1 MLEEQ
6 SKRSS
11 SNNRQ
16 RRSYTAIVFVS
27 FLLFASTFSLLYP
40 HSTPPPNGKKRIVLE
55 HADSLHYDAIEMP
68 GMQQLKGNVKL
79 RHAGWIMYCD
89 SAFLEEETNS
99 LFAYDNI
106 RIKEGDSV
114 TIIGQLL
121 NYYGEDRIAQLRYNV
136 ELSNRTATLYTDS
149 LDYDRNAGIAYYTE
163 GGTIVD
169 SLNTLSSVYGEYT
182 PSTNEAVFRDEV
194 VLENTDFTLNT
205 DYLRYNT
212 DTKIAYFNGPTT
224 IVSDSGRIESTR
236 GVYDTGN
243 DVGILLDRSVVFNRR
258 GTVTADSIFYDKH
271 AFFTEGFGSM
281 VLCDTINKANLYGE
295 YGFLND
301 STEYAFATYRAWL
314 EDYSRKDTLYMA
326 ADTLEMISRKDSL
339 SAKDKDIRLMRGYH
353 HGKLFRKDLQGV
365 ADSISYFSMDS
376 ILTLFHSPIIWS
388 DSTQLEGDT
397 IRAYF
402 AADTLHHAKTWLNA
416 KSMKQLMEPDKFEQ
430 IKGDSL
436 LAFFADESVNELRAY
451 GNVEMIYFPLQES
464 IKHYFGVGHVK
475 SPHVIAYFAADTLQK
490 AIWLGPAN
498 GTLTPIEKASE
509 SDKLLAGLQW
519 KPQRRP
525 LSPKDIF
532 TAPTDSLGQPIAY
545 IPPSLSDLS
554 RFSGAAAALTAYET
568 MEREVKESR
577 ARALTQSETI
587 DSAAIAEAAR
597 ALLPECIRR
606 PMPTDAPF
614 VWPVT
619 TDETLSQPD
628 KLWHYSTDQEDHSD
642 QSIPPFRMMPAN
654 MPSVKDESA
663 YASN

>member
-106 RIKEGDSV
+106 RINEGDSI

-243 DVGILLDRSVVFNRR
+243 DVGIFLIAPSYLTEEALLQPIRSSTTNTLSLRKASAVWYCATPSTKRTF
-258 GTVTADSIFYDKH
+258 TANT
-271 AFFTEGFGSM
+271 AFSTIAPSTPLPLI
-281 VLCDTINKANLYGE
+281 VLGL
-295 YGFLND
+295 
-301 STEYAFATYRAWL
+301 R
-314 EDYSRKDTLYMA
+314 
-326 ADTLEMISRKDSL
+326 
-339 SAKDKDIRLMRGYH
+339 
-353 HGKLFRKDLQGV
+353 
-365 ADSISYFSMDS
+365 
-376 ILTLFHSPIIWS
+376 
-388 DSTQLEGDT
+388 T
-397 IRAYF
+397 IRARIR
-402 AADTLHHAKTWLNA
+402 
-416 KSMKQLMEPDKFEQ
+416 S
-430 IKGDSL
+430 
-436 LAFFADESVNELRAY
+436 
-451 GNVEMIYFPLQES
+451 
-464 IKHYFGVGHVK
+464 
-475 SPHVIAYFAADTLQK
+475 
-490 AIWLGPAN
+490 IWL
-498 GTLTPIEKASE
+498 PI
-509 SDKLLAGLQW
+509 
-519 KPQRRP
+519 R
-525 LSPKDIF
+525 
-532 TAPTDSLGQPIAY
+532 
-545 IPPSLSDLS
+545 
-554 RFSGAAAALTAYET
+554 
-568 MEREVKESR
+568 
-577 ARALTQSETI
+577 
-587 DSAAIAEAAR
+587 
-597 ALLPECIRR
+597 
-606 PMPTDAPF
+606 
-614 VWPVT
+614 
-619 TDETLSQPD
+619 
-628 KLWHYSTDQEDHSD
+628 
-642 QSIPPFRMMPAN
+642 
-654 MPSVKDESA
+654 
-663 YASN
+663 